1 MPLLLGMFAESM
13 ACHVL
18 PTLGPAQVRVMA
30 SRDEER
36 FRARPGRPRVE
47 RDLGV
52 QKFTTRVLRASRQA
66 SSGAGKPLARG
77 RGRGAEKGRGHVA
90 ARLIGS
96 RLGPRSRRVTVKAR
110 LVVHAQA
117 APGSTAAH
125 LRYIQRDSV
134 TREGER
140 GQAYSAS
147 RDIADV
153 DAFEARVEPDR
164 HEFRFIVSPEDAAE
178 IGDLRGY
185 TRELMGR
192 MEADLGT
199 RVDWV
204 AVDHWDTDNPHTHV
218 VLRGVDETGANLV
231 IARDYIAH
239 GMRGR
244 ASELATDFLG
254 PQTER
259 EMRERLT
266 REVGQERWTGLD
278 RQLASQARDRE
289 VDLRVVPAD
298 SDGRFRRGLLVG
310 RLQELERLGL
320 AEAAGPGRWTL
331 AADAEPTLRAMGE
344 RGDIIRTMQRALG
357 DADRPLTVFDVAA
370 STPARIVG
378 RIAAKGLAD
387 ELQDRGYLVVDGTD
401 GRAHYVALPSGAD
414 LSAYPTGGIVEV
426 SGGPREPRP
435 ADRTIRSRVG
445 QDGLYRPDQHLAE
458 ARRDARPGDDPD
470 GYVGAHVRRLEA
482 LRRAGVVERL
492 GDGAWRVPATF
503 LDQTAAFD
511 AERLGGA
518 AVELRSHLDVG
529 RQTRAL
535 GATWLDRSLIEGV
548 TTAPAGFG
556 AEVRTAHDERR
567 AFLVEEGLAARRGQ
581 RIILARDLLSTLRDR
596 EVAQA
601 GRTLATEAGSE
612 HRPVKDGD
620 SVRGTYRRSV
630 MLTSGRFAI
639 IDDGVGF
646 SLVPWK
652 PVLEQRVGQTVS
664 GVLRGGSVSWN
675 LSRQRGIGI

>member
-1 MPLLLGMFAESM
+1 MPLLLGILAKSK
-13 ACHVL
+13 AYRVL
-18 PTLGPAQVRVMA
+18 PTLRPAQVGTMA
-30 SRDEER
+30 GRDEER
-36 FRARPGRPRVE
+36 FRVRPGRPKVE
-47 RDLGV
+47 RDAGV

-66 SSGAGKPLARG
+66 SAGAGKPLARG

-90 ARLIGS
+90 ARLIGG

-110 LVVHAQA
+110 LVVRAQA

-140 GQAYSAS
+140 GQAYSAD
-147 RDIADV
+147 RDVADV
-153 DAFEARVEPDR
+153 GAFEARIEPDR

-178 IGDLRGY
+178 IGDLCGY
-185 TRELMGR
+185 TRELMGQ

-199 RVDWV
+199 RLDWV

-244 ASELATDFLG
+244 ASELVTDFLG

-259 EMRERLT
+259 EMRERMT

-278 RQLASQARDRE
+278 RQLASQARDRK

-331 AADAEPTLRAMGE
+331 SANAEPTLRAMGE

-357 DADRPLTVFDVAA
+357 GANRPLAVFDGAA
-370 STPARIVG
+370 PTPAKIVG

-387 ELQDRGYLVVDGTD
+387 ELQDRGYLVVDGVD
-401 GRAHYVALPSGAD
+401 GRAHYVALPSGAA
-414 LSAYPTGGIVEV
+414 LSAYPTGGLVEV

-435 ADRTIRSRVG
+435 ADRTIASRVG

-458 ARRDARPGDDPD
+458 ARRDAKPGDDPD

-482 LRRAGVVERL
+482 FRRAGVVERL
-492 GDGAWRVPATF
+492 GGGAWRVPADF
-503 LDQTAAFD
+503 LDRAVAFE
-511 AERLGGA
+511 AERSGGA

-529 RQTRAL
+529 RQARAL
-535 GATWLDRSLIEGV
+535 GATWLDRSLIGGV
-548 TTAPAGFG
+548 ATAPAGFG
-556 AEVRTAHDERR
+556 AEVRTALDERR
-567 AFLVEEGLAARRGQ
+567 AFLVEQGLATRRGQ
-581 RIILARDLLSTLRDR
+581 QTILARDMLSTLRDR
-596 EVAQA
+596 DVAQV
-601 GRTLATEAGSE
+601 GRTLATQAGSE

-620 SVRGTYRRSV
+620 SLRGIYRRSV
-630 MLTSGRFAI
+630 MLTSGRFAM

-652 PVLEQRVGQTVS
+652 PVLEQRLGQTVS
-664 GVLRGGSVSWN
+664 GVVRGGSVSWD
-675 LSRQRGIGI
+675 LSRQRGIGV

>member
-1 MPLLLGMFAESM
+1 M
-13 ACHVL
+13 A
-18 PTLGPAQVRVMA
+18 G
-30 SRDEER
+30 RDEER
-36 FRARPGRPRVE
+36 FRVRPGRPKVE
-47 RDLGV
+47 RDAGV

-66 SSGAGKPLARG
+66 SAGAGKPLARG

-90 ARLIGS
+90 ARLIGG

-110 LVVHAQA
+110 LVVRAQS

-140 GQAYSAS
+140 GQAYSAD
-147 RDIADV
+147 RDVADV
-153 DAFEARVEPDR
+153 GAFEARIEPDR
-164 HEFRFIVSPEDAAE
+164 HEFRFIVSPENAAE

-185 TRELMGR
+185 TRELMGQ

-199 RVDWV
+199 RLDWV

-244 ASELATDFLG
+244 ASKLATDLLG

-259 EMRERLT
+259 EMRERMT

-278 RQLASQARDRE
+278 RQLASQARDHRI
-289 VDLRVVPAD
+289 DLRVVPPD
-298 SDGRFRRGLLVG
+298 SASRFRRGLLVG

-320 AEAAGPGRWTL
+320 AKAAGPGRWTL
-331 AADAEPTLRAMGE
+331 SADAEPTLRAMGE

-357 DADRPLTVFDVAA
+357 DADRPLAVFDGAA
-370 STPARIVG
+370 PTPARVVG
-378 RIAAKGLAD
+378 RIAGKGLAD
-387 ELQDRGYLVVDGTD
+387 ELQDRGYLVIDGTD
-401 GRAHYVALPSGAD
+401 GRAHYVALSSGAD

-426 SGGPREPRP
+426 SGGPREPRT
-435 ADRTIRSRVG
+435 ADRTVASRVG

-470 GYVGAHVRRLEA
+470 SYVEAHVRRLEA

-492 GDGAWRVPATF
+492 GDGAWRVPADF
-503 LDQTAAFD
+503 LDRAAAFD
-511 AERLGGA
+511 AERSGGA
-518 AVELRSHLDVG
+518 AVELRSHLNVG
-529 RQTRAL
+529 RQARAL
-535 GATWLDRSLIEGV
+535 GATWLDQSLIGGV
-548 TTAPAGFG
+548 ATAPAGFG
-556 AEVRTAHDERR
+556 AEVRTALDERR
-567 AFLVEEGLAARRGQ
+567 AFLVEEGLATRRGP
-581 RIILARDLLSTLRDR
+581 RAILARDLLATLRDR
-596 EVAQA
+596 EVAQVA
-601 GRTLATEAGSE
+601 QTLATEAGLE

-620 SVRGTYRRSV
+620 SVRGVYRRSV
-630 MLTSGRFAI
+630 MLASGPFAML
-639 IDDGVGF
+639 DDGIGF

-652 PVLEQRVGQTVS
+652 PVLEHRLGQTVS
-664 GVLRGGSVSWN
+664 GVLRGGSVSWD
-675 LSRQRGIGI
+675 LSRQRGPGV